1 MNYHL
6 SGVLPLHGHACG
18 GFAHWAEHAVGMVD
32 MVQEKKT
39 WGWRSVGLLAL
50 VFSTCILGVSRIV
63 QHTGSPALT
72 NIQLC
77 DFIVTPCVHVAVKVL
92 SAIVPPKRGKNK
104 RTPFIMIITFWA

>member
-39 WGWRSVGLLAL
+39 FEPFEKIFFGFSSLVSQSVM
-50 VFSTCILGVSRIV
+50 SIKR
-63 QHTGSPALT
+63 
-72 NIQLC
+72 NY
-77 DFIVTPCVHVAVKVL
+77 VL
-92 SAIVPPKRGKNK
+92 PTKFR
-104 RTPFIMIITFWA
+104 